1 MKYLKTYES
10 YSEED
15 IDKVLDKI
23 NKSGRE
29 SLTKEEEFILKS
41 GESINVNYKDKLI
54 EEIRDI
60 VLDNNGYIII
70 EENPPVYDEYE
81 DDIQYVEGLLVD
93 VIEVNKYKFRD
104 KDRDFESNT
113 EYISYSDIEVEI
125 LEKILESI
133 K

>member
-1 MKYLKTYES
+1 MKYLKTFES

-29 SLTKEEEFILKS
+29 SLTKEEEHILKS
-41 GESINVNYKDKLI
+41 GESGNVNYKDKLI

-60 VLDNNGYIII
+60 VLSKDGYIII
-70 EENPPVYDEYE
+70 EENPPVYDELD
-81 DDIQYVEGLLVD
+81 DDIRYIEGLLVD
-93 VIEVNKYKFRD
+93 VAEVSTYNYRD
-104 KDRDFESNT
+104 KDRDLELDT
-113 EYISYSDIEVEI
+113 EYISYSDIEVKI
-125 LEKILESI
+125 LEKIIESI